1 MVDSVCVCVYDGGE
15 HSSDVCANSLVKNNR
30 SSSVVLCFCFCF
42 CFLLLLVVVVV
53 VLLLLL
59 FLLF

>member
-1 MVDSVCVCVYDGGE
+1 MVDSVCACVCVYDGGE

-30 SSSVVLCFCFCF
+30 SSLVVLFWFF
-42 CFLLLLVVVVV
+42 VVVFVFGFW
-53 VLLLLL
+53 